1 MGTGPRGGFAQASHP
16 ALRASPQVGVF
27 VSRSSLAVVE
37 IQRLWMLPMLQLATL
52 GLFLGQGYLG
62 VVHVSWPMALLVL
75 WEGLLGGATC
85 AGQQRDPSRRPPAD
99 ASPPASRPQ
108 T

>member
-1 MGTGPRGGFAQASHP
+1 M
-16 ALRASPQVGVF
+16 
-27 VSRSSLAVVE
+27 SRSSLAVVE
-37 IQRLWMLPMLQLATL
+37 IQRLWLLPLLQLATL
-52 GLFLGQGYLG
+52 GVFLAQGYLS

-85 AGQQRDPSRRPPAD
+85 ASCRSAMTDCGSPLTLYPSA
-99 ASPPASRPQ
+99 PQ